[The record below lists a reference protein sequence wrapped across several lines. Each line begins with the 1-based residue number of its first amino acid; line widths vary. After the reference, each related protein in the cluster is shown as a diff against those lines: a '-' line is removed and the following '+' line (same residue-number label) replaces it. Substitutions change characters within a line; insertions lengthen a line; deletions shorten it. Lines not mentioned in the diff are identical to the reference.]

1 MYIKYLIIVLCVR
14 SLTLEAAHILSL
26 FGVPLPSQYAFIEP
40 LLKQLAARGH
50 QITSISNY
58 PQKQPI
64 ENFRDVV
71 VEKNKNL
78 FRDVQN
84 FTLDNIEANYYEV
97 VDEIYNRAIQM
108 CKNIQNDAAVRHI
121 LDNEKIDLIIM
132 EVFFSESFFG
142 LSEYLNAPMVGVS
155 TIGTMLSIDE
165 LVGNTSP
172 LSYIPN
178 LILPLREMQFR
189 QRLLNVLLYIL
200 EWAHYYYKYF
210 PVQKQIYQY
219 YYPNAQL
226 TFEEAQ
232 KNFSL
237 VLLNDHFTLSTPRPY
252 VPNMIEVAGLNI
264 VTKPDPLPEE
274 LKQLLDNAR
283 QGVILISLDIYMDCK
298 TVNVFLQ
305 QFKRMPQIILWK
317 TSRKFLNF
325 EIPSNVYISN
335 NFTES
340 SILPHPHL
348 QLYVTSGS
356 FLTIVESVYHGLPI
370 LGIASTEK
378 QDDYIDY
385 IKKIG
390 NGVSIKLPSISEKI
404 LAKAFNEILS
414 SSHYI
419 NIAKTLSQRFRD
431 QQNTPMERAIY
442 WIEYV
447 LRHKG
452 AAHLRNMGQSL
463 TWWQFYNIDVILFI
477 ICLCI
482 LLITLALII
491 LKIIIE
497 FLCNVKVRKNIE
509 VKKKI

>member
-155 TIGTMLSIDE
+155 TI
-165 LVGNTSP
+165 
-172 LSYIPN
+172 
-178 LILPLREMQFR
+178 
-189 QRLLNVLLYIL
+189 